1 MLGELNEGK
10 NYVKNFAQCLAC
22 IKLPI
27 NVSHQKETIAETR
40 HLYGVVKTH
49 HGGSGF
55 LQSEV
60 EHLSKVVLVTLT
72 KRPDQAKGGIE
83 VTVRGGSG
91 EAASIWESG
100 CRHNERAG
108 VGGRKGE
115 PGPVISPVQLRKA
128 FILLTILRRW
138 R

>member
-27 NVSHQKETIAETR
+27 NVSHQKETTTETR

-72 KRPDQAKGGIE
+72 KRPDQAKGAIE
-83 VTVRGGSG
+83 VTAGEDLGKQPAYGRMDVDTMKGRGWGG
-91 EAASIWESG
+91 EKESQ
-100 CRHNERAG
+100 
-108 VGGRKGE
+108 
-115 PGPVISPVQLRKA
+115 VQLS
-128 FILLTILRRW
+128 LLCS
-138 R
+138 